1 MSQVTSFE
9 QFVVQTAEQIGV
21 SLANKA
27 VSQVKNADVFGV
39 DPDFAEIASALA
51 DDLVKTEREAVT
63 EFAAQVVKGDDADE
77 GDADA
82 DDEVQDYTN
91 ALLEGLAEVAVEWL
105 TVALYCHYMERDNL
119 IPHEDLLAAA
129 VTGVFVAELN
139 IEDGEEDD
147 DDEEESDA
155 PEVDEEDEEDS
166 DENEDDAAP
175 EVDEDDE
182 DDYQ

>member
-21 SLANKA
+21 SLANEA
-27 VSQVKNADVFGV
+27 VSQVKNYDEFGE

-51 DDLVKTEREAVT
+51 DNMVETERETVT
-63 EFAAQVVKGDDADE
+63 EFAAQVVKEEDADE
-77 GDADA
+77 GDSDA

-105 TVALYCHYMERDNL
+105 TVALYCHYMERDDL
-119 IPHEDLLAAA
+119 VPHENLLAAA

-139 IEDGEEDD
+139 VEDGEEDD
-147 DDEEESDA
+147 GDEESDA
-155 PEVDEEDEEDS
+155 PEV
-166 DENEDDAAP
+166 
-175 EVDEDDE
+175 EDDE
-182 DDYQ
+182 DDDQYQ

>member
-21 SLANKA
+21 SLANEA
-27 VSQVKNADVFGV
+27 VSQVKNYDEFGE

-51 DDLVKTEREAVT
+51 DNLVETEREAVT
-63 EFAAQVVKGDDADE
+63 EFAAQVVKGEDADE

-105 TVALYCHYMERDNL
+105 TAALYCHYMERDDL

-139 IEDGEEDD
+139 VEDD
-147 DDEEESDA
+147 DEEGGDEEESDA
-155 PEVDEEDEEDS
+155 PEV
-166 DENEDDAAP
+166 
-175 EVDEDDE
+175 EDDE
-182 DDYQ
+182 DDDQYQ

>member
-9 QFVVQTAEQIGV
+9 QFVVQTADQIGV
-21 SLANKA
+21 SLANEA
-27 VSQVKNADVFGV
+27 VSQVKNYDEFGE

-51 DDLVKTEREAVT
+51 DNLVETERETVT
-63 EFAAQVVKGDDADE
+63 EFAAQVVKEEDAEE

-105 TVALYCHYMERDNL
+105 TAALYCHYMERDDL
-119 IPHEDLLAAA
+119 IPHENLLAAA

-139 IEDGEEDD
+139 VEDGEEDD
-147 DDEEESDA
+147 EDEDAEESDA
-155 PEVDEEDEEDS
+155 PDV
-166 DENEDDAAP
+166 
-175 EVDEDDE
+175 EDDE
-182 DDYQ
+182 DDDQYQ

>member
-21 SLANKA
+21 SLANEA
-27 VSQVKNADVFGV
+27 VSQVKNYDEFGE

-51 DDLVKTEREAVT
+51 DNLVETERETVT
-63 EFAAQVVKGDDADE
+63 EFAAQVVKEEDAEE

-105 TVALYCHYMERDNL
+105 TAALYCHYMERDDL
-119 IPHEDLLAAA
+119 TPHEDLLAAA

-139 IEDGEEDD
+139 VGDGEEDED
-147 DDEEESDA
+147 DDDEESDA
-155 PEVDEEDEEDS
+155 PEV
-166 DENEDDAAP
+166 
-175 EVDEDDE
+175 EDDE
-182 DDYQ
+182 DDDQYQ

>member
-21 SLANKA
+21 SLANEA
-27 VSQVKNADVFGV
+27 VSQVKNYDAFGE

-51 DDLVKTEREAVT
+51 DNLVETERETVT
-63 EFAAQVVKGDDADE
+63 EFAAQVVKEEDAEE
-77 GDADA
+77 GDSDA

-105 TVALYCHYMERDNL
+105 TVALYCHYMERDDL
-119 IPHEDLLAAA
+119 TPHEDLLAAA

-139 IEDGEEDD
+139 IVDGEEDD
-147 DDEEESDA
+147 EDEDDEESDA
-155 PEVDEEDEEDS
+155 PEV
-166 DENEDDAAP
+166 
-175 EVDEDDE
+175 EDDE
-182 DDYQ
+182 DNDQYQ

>member
-9 QFVVQTAEQIGV
+9 QFVVQTADQIGV
-21 SLANKA
+21 SLANEA
-27 VSQVKNADVFGV
+27 VSQVKNYDEFGE

-51 DDLVKTEREAVT
+51 DNLVETEREAVT
-63 EFAAQVVKGDDADE
+63 EFAAQVVKGEDADEDDDDAD
-77 GDADA
+77 
-82 DDEVQDYTN
+82 DDVQDYTN

-105 TVALYCHYMERDNL
+105 TAALYCHYMERDDL
-119 IPHEDLLAAA
+119 TPHENLLAAA

-139 IEDGEEDD
+139 IGDGEEDD

-155 PEVDEEDEEDS
+155 PEV
-166 DENEDDAAP
+166 
-175 EVDEDDE
+175 EDDE

>member
-21 SLANKA
+21 SLANEA
-27 VSQVKNADVFGV
+27 VSQVKNYDEFGE

-51 DDLVKTEREAVT
+51 DNMVETERETVT
-63 EFAAQVVKGDDADE
+63 EFAAQVVKEEDADE
-77 GDADA
+77 GDSDA

-105 TVALYCHYMERDNL
+105 TVALYCHYMERDDL
-119 IPHEDLLAAA
+119 TPHEDLLAAA

-139 IEDGEEDD
+139 VEDGEEDD
-147 DDEEESDA
+147 GDEESDA
-155 PEVDEEDEEDS
+155 PEV
-166 DENEDDAAP
+166 
-175 EVDEDDE
+175 EDDE
-182 DDYQ
+182 DDDDQYQ

>member
-1 MSQVTSFE
+1 MSQVNQMNVSFE

-21 SLANKA
+21 SLANEA
-27 VSQVKNADVFGV
+27 VSQVKNYDEFGE

-51 DDLVKTEREAVT
+51 DNLVETEREAVT

-77 GDADA
+77 GDSDA

-105 TVALYCHYMERDNL
+105 TAALYCHYMERDDL
-119 IPHEDLLAAA
+119 TPHESLLAAA

-139 IEDGEEDD
+139 VEDDEDD
-147 DDEEESDA
+147 DEESDA
-155 PEVDEEDEEDS
+155 PEVE
-166 DENEDDAAP
+166 
-175 EVDEDDE
+175 DEDD
-182 DDYQ
+182 DQYQ

>member
-9 QFVVQTAEQIGV
+9 QFVVQTADQIGV
-21 SLANKA
+21 SLANEA
-27 VSQVKNADVFGV
+27 VSQVKNYDEFGE

-51 DDLVKTEREAVT
+51 DNLVETERETVT
-63 EFAAQVVKGDDADE
+63 EFAAQVVKEEDAEE

-105 TVALYCHYMERDNL
+105 TAALYCHYMERDDL
-119 IPHEDLLAAA
+119 VPHENLLAAA

-139 IEDGEEDD
+139 VEDDGED
-147 DDEEESDA
+147 DDEESA
-155 PEVDEEDEEDS
+155 PEV
-166 DENEDDAAP
+166 
-175 EVDEDDE
+175 EDDE
-182 DDYQ
+182 DDDDQYQ

>member
-9 QFVVQTAEQIGV
+9 QFVVQTADQIGV
-21 SLANKA
+21 SLANEA
-27 VSQVKNADVFGV
+27 VSQVKNYDEFGE

-51 DDLVKTEREAVT
+51 DNLVETEREAVT
-63 EFAAQVVKGDDADE
+63 EFAAQVVKGEDDEE

-105 TVALYCHYMERDNL
+105 TAALYCHYMERDDL
-119 IPHEDLLAAA
+119 IPHENLLAAA

-139 IEDGEEDD
+139 VEDD
-147 DDEEESDA
+147 DEDGGEESA
-155 PEVDEEDEEDS
+155 PEV
-166 DENEDDAAP
+166 
-175 EVDEDDE
+175 EDDE
-182 DDYQ
+182 DDQYQ

>member
-9 QFVVQTAEQIGV
+9 QFVVQTADQIGV
-21 SLANKA
+21 SLANEA
-27 VSQVKNADVFGV
+27 VSQVKNYDEFGE

-51 DDLVKTEREAVT
+51 DNLVETERETVT
-63 EFAAQVVKGDDADE
+63 EFAAQVVKEEDAEE

-105 TVALYCHYMERDNL
+105 TVALYCHYMERDDL
-119 IPHEDLLAAA
+119 TPHEDLLAAA

-139 IEDGEEDD
+139 IGDGEEDED
-147 DDEEESDA
+147 DDDEESDA
-155 PEVDEEDEEDS
+155 PEV
-166 DENEDDAAP
+166 
-175 EVDEDDE
+175 EDDE
-182 DDYQ
+182 DDDQYQ

>member
-21 SLANKA
+21 SLANEA
-27 VSQVKNADVFGV
+27 VSQVKNYDEFGE

-51 DDLVKTEREAVT
+51 DNLVETERETVT
-63 EFAAQVVKGDDADE
+63 EFAAQVVKEEDAEE
-77 GDADA
+77 GDSDA

-105 TVALYCHYMERDNL
+105 TVALYCHYMERDDL
-119 IPHEDLLAAA
+119 TPHEDLLAAA

-139 IEDGEEDD
+139 IGDGEEDD
-147 DDEEESDA
+147 EDDEESDA
-155 PEVDEEDEEDS
+155 PEV
-166 DENEDDAAP
+166 
-175 EVDEDDE
+175 EDDE
-182 DDYQ
+182 DDDQYQ

>member
-21 SLANKA
+21 SLANEA
-27 VSQVKNADVFGV
+27 VSQVKNYDEFGE

-51 DDLVKTEREAVT
+51 DNLVETERETVT
-63 EFAAQVVKGDDADE
+63 EFAAQVVKEEDAEE

-105 TVALYCHYMERDNL
+105 TAALYCHYMERDDL
-119 IPHEDLLAAA
+119 IPHENLLAAA

-139 IEDGEEDD
+139 IGDGEEDD

-155 PEVDEEDEEDS
+155 PDV
-166 DENEDDAAP
+166 
-175 EVDEDDE
+175 EDDE
-182 DDYQ
+182 DDDQYQ

>member
-9 QFVVQTAEQIGV
+9 QFVVQTADQIGV
-21 SLANKA
+21 SLANEA
-27 VSQVKNADVFGV
+27 VSQVKNYDEFGE

-51 DDLVKTEREAVT
+51 DNLVETEREAVT

-77 GDADA
+77 GDSDA

-105 TVALYCHYMERDNL
+105 TAALYCHYMERDDL
-119 IPHEDLLAAA
+119 VPHENLLAAA

-139 IEDGEEDD
+139 VEDD
-147 DDEEESDA
+147 DEESDA
-155 PEVDEEDEEDS
+155 PEV
-166 DENEDDAAP
+166 
-175 EVDEDDE
+175 EDDE
-182 DDYQ
+182 DDDQYQ

>member
-21 SLANKA
+21 SLANEA
-27 VSQVKNADVFGV
+27 VSQVKNYDEFGE

-51 DDLVKTEREAVT
+51 DNLVETERETVT
-63 EFAAQVVKGDDADE
+63 EFAAQVVKEEDADE
-77 GDADA
+77 GDSDA

-105 TVALYCHYMERDNL
+105 TAALYCHYMERDDL
-119 IPHEDLLAAA
+119 IPHEDFLAAA

-139 IEDGEEDD
+139 VEDGEEDD

-155 PEVDEEDEEDS
+155 PEV
-166 DENEDDAAP
+166 
-175 EVDEDDE
+175 EDDE
-182 DDYQ
+182 DDDQYQ

>member
-21 SLANKA
+21 SLANEA
-27 VSQVKNADVFGV
+27 VSQVKNYDEFGE

-51 DDLVKTEREAVT
+51 DNMVETERETVT
-63 EFAAQVVKGDDADE
+63 EFAAQVVKEEDADE
-77 GDADA
+77 GDSDA

-105 TVALYCHYMERDNL
+105 TVALYCHYMERDDL
-119 IPHEDLLAAA
+119 TPHEDLLAAA

-139 IEDGEEDD
+139 VEDGEEDD
-147 DDEEESDA
+147 GDEESDA
-155 PEVDEEDEEDS
+155 PEV
-166 DENEDDAAP
+166 
-175 EVDEDDE
+175 EDDE
-182 DDYQ
+182 DDDQYQ

>member
-21 SLANKA
+21 SLANEA
-27 VSQVKNADVFGV
+27 VSQVKNYDEFGE

-51 DDLVKTEREAVT
+51 DNMVETERETVT
-63 EFAAQVVKGDDADE
+63 EFAAQVVKEEDADE
-77 GDADA
+77 GDSDA

-105 TVALYCHYMERDNL
+105 TVALYCHYMERDDL

-139 IEDGEEDD
+139 IEDEDD
-147 DDEEESDA
+147 DDEESDA
-155 PEVDEEDEEDS
+155 PDVE
-166 DENEDDAAP
+166 
-175 EVDEDDE
+175 DEDD
-182 DDYQ
+182 DDDQYQ

>member
-21 SLANKA
+21 SLANEA
-27 VSQVKNADVFGV
+27 VSQVKNYDEFGE

-51 DDLVKTEREAVT
+51 DNLVETERETVT
-63 EFAAQVVKGDDADE
+63 EFAAQVVKEEDAEE
-77 GDADA
+77 GDSDA

-105 TVALYCHYMERDNL
+105 TAALYCHYMERDDL
-119 IPHEDLLAAA
+119 IPHENLLAAA

-139 IEDGEEDD
+139 IGDGEEDED
-147 DDEEESDA
+147 DDDEESDA
-155 PEVDEEDEEDS
+155 PEV
-166 DENEDDAAP
+166 
-175 EVDEDDE
+175 EDDE
-182 DDYQ
+182 DDDQYQ

>member
-9 QFVVQTAEQIGV
+9 QFVVQTADQIGV
-21 SLANKA
+21 SLANEA
-27 VSQVKNADVFGV
+27 VSQVKNAVSQVKNYDEFGE

-51 DDLVKTEREAVT
+51 DNLVETEREAVT
-63 EFAAQVVKGDDADE
+63 EFAAQVVKAEDADE

-105 TVALYCHYMERDNL
+105 TAALYCHYMERDDL
-119 IPHEDLLAAA
+119 VPHENLLAAA

-139 IEDGEEDD
+139 VEDDGED
-147 DDEEESDA
+147 DDEESA
-155 PEVDEEDEEDS
+155 PEV
-166 DENEDDAAP
+166 
-175 EVDEDDE
+175 EDDE
-182 DDYQ
+182 DDDDQYQ

>member
-21 SLANKA
+21 SLANEA
-27 VSQVKNADVFGV
+27 VSQVKNYDAFGE

-51 DDLVKTEREAVT
+51 DNLVETERETVT
-63 EFAAQVVKGDDADE
+63 EFAAQVVKEEDAEE
-77 GDADA
+77 GDSDA

-105 TVALYCHYMERDNL
+105 TVALYCHYMERDDL
-119 IPHEDLLAAA
+119 TPHEDLLAAA

-139 IEDGEEDD
+139 VEDGEEDED
-147 DDEEESDA
+147 DEESDA
-155 PEVDEEDEEDS
+155 PEV
-166 DENEDDAAP
+166 
-175 EVDEDDE
+175 EDDE
-182 DDYQ
+182 DDDQYQ

>member
-1 MSQVTSFE
+1 MSQVNQADVSFE

-21 SLANKA
+21 SLANEA
-27 VSQVKNADVFGV
+27 VRQLKNYDEFGV

-51 DDLVKTEREAVT
+51 DNLVETEREAVT
-63 EFAAQVVKGDDADE
+63 EFAAQVVKGSDADE

-105 TVALYCHYMERDNL
+105 TVALYCQYMERDEL
-119 IPHEDLLAAA
+119 VPHENLLAAA

-139 IEDGEEDD
+139 VEDDVEEDD
-147 DDEEESDA
+147 DDEESDA
-155 PEVDEEDEEDS
+155 PEV
-166 DENEDDAAP
+166 
-175 EVDEDDE
+175 EDDE
-182 DDYQ
+182 DDDQYQ

>member
-1 MSQVTSFE
+1 MSQVNQMNVSFE

-21 SLANKA
+21 SLANEA
-27 VSQVKNADVFGV
+27 VSQVKNYDEFGE

-51 DDLVKTEREAVT
+51 DNLVETEREAVT

-77 GDADA
+77 GDSDA

-105 TVALYCHYMERDNL
+105 TAALYCQYMERDDL
-119 IPHEDLLAAA
+119 IPHENLLAAA

-139 IEDGEEDD
+139 VEDD
-147 DDEEESDA
+147 DEESDA
-155 PEVDEEDEEDS
+155 PEVEEEDE
-166 DENEDDAAP
+166 DD
-175 EVDEDDE
+175 DQ
-182 DDYQ
+182 YQ

>member
-21 SLANKA
+21 SLANEA
-27 VSQVKNADVFGV
+27 VSQVKNYDEFGE

-51 DDLVKTEREAVT
+51 DNMVETERETVT
-63 EFAAQVVKGDDADE
+63 EFAAQVVKEEDADE
-77 GDADA
+77 GDSDA

-105 TVALYCHYMERDNL
+105 TVALYCHYMERDDL
-119 IPHEDLLAAA
+119 VPHEDLLAAA

-139 IEDGEEDD
+139 VEDGEEDD
-147 DDEEESDA
+147 GDEESDA
-155 PEVDEEDEEDS
+155 PEV
-166 DENEDDAAP
+166 
-175 EVDEDDE
+175 EDDE
-182 DDYQ
+182 DDDDQYQ

>member
-9 QFVVQTAEQIGV
+9 QFVVQTADQIGV
-21 SLANKA
+21 SLANEA
-27 VSQVKNADVFGV
+27 VSQVKNYDEFGE

-51 DDLVKTEREAVT
+51 DNLVETEREAVT

-77 GDADA
+77 GDSDA
-82 DDEVQDYTN
+82 DVQDYTN

-105 TVALYCHYMERDNL
+105 TVALYCHYMERDDL
-119 IPHEDLLAAA
+119 VPHEDLLAAA

-139 IEDGEEDD
+139 VEDD

-155 PEVDEEDEEDS
+155 PEV
-166 DENEDDAAP
+166 
-175 EVDEDDE
+175 EDDE
-182 DDYQ
+182 DDDQYQ

>member
-21 SLANKA
+21 SLANEA
-27 VSQVKNADVFGV
+27 VSQVKNYDEFGE

-51 DDLVKTEREAVT
+51 DNLVETERETVT
-63 EFAAQVVKGDDADE
+63 EFAAQVVKEEDAEE
-77 GDADA
+77 GDSDA

-105 TVALYCHYMERDNL
+105 TVALYCHYMERDDL
-119 IPHEDLLAAA
+119 TPHEDLLAAA

-139 IEDGEEDD
+139 VEDGEEDED
-147 DDEEESDA
+147 DEESDA
-155 PEVDEEDEEDS
+155 PEV
-166 DENEDDAAP
+166 
-175 EVDEDDE
+175 EDDE
-182 DDYQ
+182 DDDQYQ